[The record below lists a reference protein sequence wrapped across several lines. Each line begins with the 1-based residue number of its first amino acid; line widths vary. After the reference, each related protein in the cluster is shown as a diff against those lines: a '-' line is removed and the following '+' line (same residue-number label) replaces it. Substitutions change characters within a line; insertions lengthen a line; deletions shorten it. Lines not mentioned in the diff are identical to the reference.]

1 MMAPAMSLLARMD
14 RLPFSRP
21 HYALLVIGGLGYT
34 FDGADNA
41 LVAFLLPSMA
51 REWGLD
57 NGRSACWLRPA
68 RSGTWSARSS
78 PARSETG
85 WAGARS

>member
-1 MMAPAMSLLARMD
+1 MSLLARMD

-21 HYALLVIGGLGYT
+21 HYALLVNGGLGYT

-41 LVAFLLPSMA
+41 LVASCCRAWLAS
-51 REWGLD
+51 GGSTT
-57 NGRSACWLRPA
+57 GRSASAGPIGYMVVALLA
-68 RSGTWSARSS
+68 GTLGD
-78 PARSETG
+78 G